1 MFQQNAGRNS
11 AGGLQKISSNRSLPQ
26 RAVRFITCN
35 PYMLKLLEQ
44 LDCIAGAQATVL
56 IQGESGTGKEL
67 FAQAIHY
74 CSPRHNKPFV
84 RLNCAALPEGV
95 LESEL
100 FGHERGAFTGAVRQH
115 TGRFE
120 VADGGTLF
128 LDEIGVAD
136 PKVQLRLLRVLQERE
151 FERVG
156 GTQTLK
162 VDVRVLAASNTD
174 LGKEVKRGNFRQDLF
189 YRLNVVPVGLPPLR
203 ERPEDI
209 PLLINHFLQAAAR
222 KNQRPTTDIDAA
234 AVERLQAYPWP
245 GNIRQLENIIE
256 RMVIFARNGRL
267 RVGDVPL
274 EVVDWR
280 TEEEWEELDVASF
293 REARALFERRF
304 LCNALRRHNGVISR
318 VATAIGMSRKNL
330 YMRLDDLEIDYK
342 YFRVC

>member
-1 MFQQNAGRNS
+1 MFRQSASQDYAGDQRENS
-11 AGGLQKISSNRSLPQ
+11 PHRFPSRK
-26 RAVRFITCN
+26 AVRFTTCN
-35 PYMLKLLEQ
+35 PRMLKLLEQ
-44 LDCIAGAQATVL
+44 LECMATACATVL

-74 CSPRHNKPFV
+74 CSPRHDKPFV
-84 RLNCAALPEGV
+84 RLNCAALPDGV

-100 FGHERGAFTGAVRQH
+100 FGHEKGAFTGAVRQH
-115 TGRFE
+115 AGRFE
-120 VADGGTLF
+120 LADGGTLF

-174 LGKEVKRGNFRQDLF
+174 LGKEIKQGNFREDLF
-189 YRLNVVPVGLPPLR
+189 YRLNVVPVRLPPLR

-209 PLLINHFLQAAAR
+209 PLLVRHFLQAAAS
-222 KNQRPTTDIDAA
+222 KHQRPISDIDAA
-234 AVERLQAYPWP
+234 ALDRLQAYPWP

-256 RMVIFARNGRL
+256 RMVIFACNGKL
-267 RVGDVPL
+267 GVEDIPA
-274 EVVDWR
+274 EVV
-280 TEEEWEELDVASF
+280 ELPGDGWGELEVASF
-293 REARALFERRF
+293 REARILFERRF

>member
-1 MFQQNAGRNS
+1 MYQQYARQDYAGS
-11 AGGLQKISSNRSLPQ
+11 LQKIPPDRSLPQ
-26 RAVRFITCN
+26 RTVRLITCN
-35 PYMLKLLEQ
+35 RRMLNLLEQ
-44 LDCIAGAQATVL
+44 LERIAAARATVL

-67 FAQAIHY
+67 IAQAIHY

-84 RLNCAALPEGV
+84 RLNCAALPDGV

-100 FGHERGAFTGAVRQH
+100 FGHEKGAFTGAVRQH

-120 VADGGTLF
+120 LADGGTLF

-162 VDVRVLAASNTD
+162 VDVRVLAASNAD
-174 LGKEVKRGNFRQDLF
+174 LGKEVKQGNFRQDLF
-189 YRLNVVPVGLPPLR
+189 YRLNVVPVKLPPLR

-209 PLLINHFLQAAAR
+209 PLLVNHFLGVAAR
-222 KNQRPTTDIDAA
+222 KNELPTSEIEVA

-256 RMVIFARNGRL
+256 RMVIFACNRPL
-267 RVGDVPL
+267 RVEDIPA
-274 EVVDWR
+274 EVVEWR
-280 TEEEWEELDVASF
+280 AEEEWEELDVASF
-293 REARALFERRF
+293 REARTIFERRF
-304 LCNALRRHNGVISR
+304 LCNALRRHNGVISH